1 MKFFTQ
7 LKLLLWK
14 NFTLRR
20 RQTLR
25 NVIELVWPLVLFFIL
40 VAVRFRREPEYRSNS
55 FYRPRALPS
64 AGLLPFVQSFLCDYR
79 SSGLPYPSTNLPD
92 IQSSSLAKFLEDALP
107 MIGNSTVRDRFLRL
121 NQDLQN
127 YMRDRDQLNELQRR
141 YSQLSQNM
149 TGLEL
154 TRFLRDPDGF
164 REYLLN
170 VTQLDPE
177 VVSQLL
183 NSTINITMIY
193 GTLDQGRSF
202 LPSLTSTPLSLDGAR
217 QLYGLLGNLGQGS
230 LEVQWL
236 LWYYENR
243 NLINRALSQN
253 DSTAAGELS
262 RKILCD
268 NSFPLDINSIITPP
282 QGNMSSI
289 RNALCDLDN
298 TALQDVA
305 NELRSQLQWP
315 NITDLDQ
322 LRNLTFLNET
332 RLFLM
337 QTLTVDL
344 ANLAADVSAL
354 QSFETVIL
362 DYLMLADDMAS
373 QGGFRGVLCGQRQMP
388 DRSAVNK
395 TQGLN
400 SSQSSQNG
408 VRQAY
413 AVLLNMTLSQ
423 QQNNESQMLPML
435 TSTTCQSLIGKE
447 YREYQSIL
455 ANDSINQGKD
465 QCNVIDPFMRVDCGW
480 PGISPS
486 TCRQMGCCFD
496 SSVEKTRFCFFKV
509 DKAQCG
515 CVVNTFVRRS
525 SGASGEPGQGSADSG
540 FIQLAQL
547 FLKGEILYT
556 PDNNNTQQIIN
567 EIKNSFSDVQS
578 LEQFAE
584 WWLNNSDAIRISVL
598 QASEYLNNL
607 PFGNRSQ
614 LSRQGNMS
622 QLVNGNASFP
632 GNMSRQNLT
641 VVLDGLYNSFSE
653 MVTAYKCIQHEYFMP
668 YSDEESLVRRAIN
681 TSATPVIASLVFEN
695 VDSGAELP
703 KHIKY
708 KIRQDVDFTPRTDRI
723 RDWYWRP
730 GPNGWFSKQG
740 YMNFGFVFLQDMIDR
755 ALLTISF
762 NETVFEPGTYAQM
775 FPYPCYIRD
784 RFVFYIGGTMP
795 LFMTLAWIYTAAM
808 IIKSIVYEKEKRL
821 KEVMK
826 VMGLGRT
833 VHWVA
838 WFINSAS
845 TMLITIIFL
854 VITLKAGRILQH
866 SDPFIIFLFLVV
878 FMFATIMM
886 CFLISVFFSR
896 ANVSAAC
903 GGIIFFVTYLPYTMV
918 RWFEAFMN
926 SSQIAAAC
934 LSSTTAFGVAC
945 NYLAR
950 YEEQG
955 VGAQWNNLYA
965 SPIAGDE
972 FSLGYAMGMMM
983 IDGVLYAL
991 ATFYI
996 EAVMPGQYGIPR
1008 PWYFPLQKSY
1018 WFPQKPVVNEM
1029 PLNQTPRSSTATSR
1043 HSASPDMDDVAFSP
1057 DGATNNDVAMETEPS
1072 HLSMGVSIRNLVKI
1086 YKEGKKLAVDG
1097 LNLNLY
1103 EGQILSFLGHN
1114 GAGKTTTMSV
1124 LTGLF
1129 PPTHGTALISG
1140 YDIRTDI
1147 DMVRRNLGMCPQHNV
1162 LFDCLTVEEH
1172 LWFYA
1177 SLKGMEKSRI
1187 PGEIEKFLKDV
1198 GLTNKRHEL
1207 SANLSGGMKR
1217 KLSVAMAFV
1226 AESRVVILDEPTAG
1240 VDPYA
1245 RRSIWDLLLK
1255 YKKDRTVLLS
1265 THHMD
1270 EADVLGDRIA
1280 IISQGKL
1287 QCCGTSLFLKSHYGN
1302 GYYLTLTKK
1311 TPGDLGTPWPSRTGT
1326 AGTLDSVEPIRPGT
1340 AGTLR
1345 DVKLEDLT
1353 ETNSSST
1360 DEGLGLDS
1368 VDASERDS
1376 LGSRSSD
1383 SDPISDSVL
1392 GDYSD
1397 VYCNEKSVT
1406 SFIKSH
1412 IPSASLVEHV
1422 GTELTYVLP
1431 SHAAKEGKFQDMF
1444 EELDRNLHKLHVGS
1458 YGVSDTTLEEVFLK
1472 VAEEAQSE
1480 EADKVAAEVPVRR
1493 SSFRRHLFRR
1503 SRVHTRIPSDR
1514 AELLEAME
1522 VEHRLHSHFSVPSPF
1537 SPSLSPSILVPSP
1550 CIVDSKFQDVTKP
1563 AKVETRIAK
1572 AQGDS
1577 KNDSV
1582 DGSLEFDDRES
1593 GLALL
1598 LRQFFALLVKRFHH
1612 CRRNRKAFIAQ
1623 IILPAVF
1630 VCLAM
1635 IVAQIRPFYEKPAL
1649 ELTPHMFVKE
1659 EPYENYV
1666 LYANDDPGEPLAR
1679 NLSDAFLQYPGLG
1692 TWCMSNNCSRKP
1704 IAFQPSLSPVPTPSP
1719 DCDCSEAMNVC
1730 PAGAGGPPPPTWTSY
1745 DGNIIQKMSGRNI
1758 SDYLLKTYMKFVK
1771 KRYGGLSFGDNYNN
1785 LPANVRNSSDPAIRR
1800 LISPRNVKI
1809 WYNNKGY
1816 HALPAFLNTLSNTVL
1831 RAKAKARGLDPS
1843 QYGITAYNHPM
1854 NYTKEQLDDE
1864 TFVKRAVD
1872 VLVAICV
1879 VFALSFV
1886 PASFVVFLVSERVS
1900 KAKHLHLVSGV
1911 KPYIYWLANYVW
1923 DMCNYF
1929 IPAMLCVFIF
1939 LAFGDESYTT
1949 AMNFP
1954 PTFCLLLLYGWS
1966 ITPLM
1971 YPASHFFSVSS
1982 TAYIVLISIN
1992 LFVGINCTLATFIL
2006 ELFEDDKELTDIN
2019 TVLKSVFLVF
2029 PNYCLGRGLIDLAK
2043 NQFLGIFS
2051 RFGVNLTR
2059 DPFSW
2064 DITGRNIFA
2073 MIIEGF
2079 VFFTLTVLIE
2089 YRFFIK
2095 LRPVKVV
2102 LKPVEEEDDD
2112 VQRERQRVNSGL
2124 GHATDALRLMNLTK
2138 VYRSRRKRI
2147 VAVDRL
2153 CVGVPKGECFGLL
2166 GVNGAGKT
2174 TTFKMLTG
2182 DIPVTSGEGFV
2193 DGHSILSD
2201 INGAHQSMGYCPQF
2215 DALDDLLTA
2224 KDHLR
2229 LYARLRGVPERY
2241 IPKVVN
2247 SLIQRMNLV
2256 QYQDVCAG
2264 KYSGG
2269 NKRKLSTA
2277 IALVGNPA
2285 IVFMDEPTTG
2295 MDPKARRFLW
2305 NIITGI
2311 MKEGRTVILTS
2322 HSMEECEALCNRVAI
2337 MVNGQMKCL
2346 GSPQHLKNKFGDGYT
2361 VILRVAGSNPD
2372 TEQVCQFIIQCFPN
2386 AVLKDKHHN
2395 MVEYQIPCQGLSVSR
2410 LFGHLEANRKMFDI
2424 EDYSVTQTT
2433 LDQVFINFAKDQ
2445 TDGLDDEQCNE
2456 QAQPGDTKMET
2467 FRSSHA
2473 ISGDHQTAAVDV

>member
-1 MKFFTQ
+1 IF
-7 LKLLLWK
+7 
-14 NFTLRR
+14 
-20 RQTLR
+20 
-25 NVIELVWPLVLFFIL
+25 
-40 VAVRFRREPEYRSNS
+40 
-55 FYRPRALPS
+55 
-64 AGLLPFVQSFLCDYR
+64 AG
-79 SSGLPYPSTNLPD
+79 
-92 IQSSSLAKFLEDALP
+92 
-107 MIGNSTVRDRFLRL
+107 
-121 NQDLQN
+121 
-127 YMRDRDQLNELQRR
+127 
-141 YSQLSQNM
+141 
-149 TGLEL
+149 
-154 TRFLRDPDGF
+154 
-164 REYLLN
+164 
-170 VTQLDPE
+170 
-177 VVSQLL
+177 
-183 NSTINITMIY
+183 
-193 GTLDQGRSF
+193 
-202 LPSLTSTPLSLDGAR
+202 
-217 QLYGLLGNLGQGS
+217 
-230 LEVQWL
+230 
-236 LWYYENR
+236 
-243 NLINRALSQN
+243 
-253 DSTAAGELS
+253 
-262 RKILCD
+262 
-268 NSFPLDINSIITPP
+268 
-282 QGNMSSI
+282 
-289 RNALCDLDN
+289 
-298 TALQDVA
+298 
-305 NELRSQLQWP
+305 
-315 NITDLDQ
+315 
-322 LRNLTFLNET
+322 
-332 RLFLM
+332 
-337 QTLTVDL
+337 
-344 ANLAADVSAL
+344 
-354 QSFETVIL
+354 
-362 DYLMLADDMAS
+362 
-373 QGGFRGVLCGQRQMP
+373 
-388 DRSAVNK
+388 
-395 TQGLN
+395 
-400 SSQSSQNG
+400 
-408 VRQAY
+408 
-413 AVLLNMTLSQ
+413 
-423 QQNNESQMLPML
+423 
-435 TSTTCQSLIGKE
+435 
-447 YREYQSIL
+447 
-455 ANDSINQGKD
+455 
-465 QCNVIDPFMRVDCGW
+465 
-480 PGISPS
+480 
-486 TCRQMGCCFD
+486 
-496 SSVEKTRFCFFKV
+496 
-509 DKAQCG
+509 
-515 CVVNTFVRRS
+515 
-525 SGASGEPGQGSADSG
+525 
-540 FIQLAQL
+540 
-547 FLKGEILYT
+547 
-556 PDNNNTQQIIN
+556 
-567 EIKNSFSDVQS
+567 
-578 LEQFAE
+578 
-584 WWLNNSDAIRISVL
+584 
-598 QASEYLNNL
+598 
-607 PFGNRSQ
+607 
-614 LSRQGNMS
+614 
-622 QLVNGNASFP
+622 
-632 GNMSRQNLT
+632 
-641 VVLDGLYNSFSE
+641 
-653 MVTAYKCIQHEYFMP
+653 
-668 YSDEESLVRRAIN
+668 
-681 TSATPVIASLVFEN
+681 LVFEN

-1018 WFPQKPVVNEM
+1018 WFPQKP
-1029 PLNQTPRSSTATSR
+1029 
-1043 HSASPDMDDVAFSP
+1043 ASPDMDDVAFSP

-1311 TPGDLGTPWPSRTGT
+1311 TPG
-1326 AGTLDSVEPIRPGT
+1326 
-1340 AGTLR
+1340 
-1345 DVKLEDLT
+1345 
-1353 ETNSSST
+1353 
-1360 DEGLGLDS
+1360 LGLDS

-1480 EADKVAAEVPVRR
+1480 EAGTSAEVPVRR
-1493 SSFRRHLFRR
+1493 STFTFS
-1503 SRVHTRIPSDR
+1503 
-1514 AELLEAME
+1514 
-1522 VEHRLHSHFSVPSPF
+1522 SHPVKCLQPP
-1537 SPSLSPSILVPSP
+1537 
-1550 CIVDSKFQDVTKP
+1550 
-1563 AKVETRIAK
+1563 

-1771 KRYGGLSFGDNYNN
+1771 KRYINKIEIMIVREYGGLSFGDNYNN

-2445 TDGLDDEQCNE
+2445 TD
-2456 QAQPGDTKMET
+2456 
-2467 FRSSHA
+2467 
-2473 ISGDHQTAAVDV
+2473 